1 MADDKTTPKSAELE
15 AAEIDKARAEIAK
28 LQAETRQ
35 AIAEASITEA
45 KAEVAQLDLN
55 THRKMAAE
63 DDATDDNHRVYQF
76 TEQVSSASVKTCLK
90 TLARWHRLDPD
101 CDITLVFNSPGG
113 SVIDGFALWDYLSW
127 LKREGHHLTTVC
139 QGMAASMGGILFMA
153 GDRRIMGAESVI
165 LVHEISFGAGG
176 KIGDVED
183 SVEFAKMLT
192 KRVLNI
198 FAAKTKMTAA
208 QIDRRWKRKDWWLDS
223 DEALK
228 LGFCDE
234 IR

>member
-1 MADDKTTPKSAELE
+1 MADDKAPLSPEQE
-15 AAEIDKARAEIAK
+15 AAELAKTRAETAK
-28 LQAETRQ
+28 LEAETRQ
-35 AIAEASITEA
+35 ALADAAIAEAR
-45 KAEVAQLDLN
+45 AEVALLDLD
-55 THRKMAAE
+55 THRRIDKLE
-63 DDATDDNHRVYQF
+63 KATDNEHHVYQF
-76 TEQVSSASVKTCLK
+76 GESVTAGSVKSCLK
-90 TLARWHRLDPD
+90 VLAQWNRTDPG

-127 LKREGHHLTTVC
+127 LKAQGHRLTTIC
-139 QGMAASMGGILFMA
+139 QGMAASMGGILFQA
-153 GDRRIMGAESVI
+153 GDNRIMGAESVI

-176 KIGDVED
+176 KIGEVED

-198 FAAKTKMTAA
+198 FATRTNMTAK
-208 QIDRRWKRKDWWLDS
+208 QIERRWTRKDWWLDS

-234 IR
+234 VR